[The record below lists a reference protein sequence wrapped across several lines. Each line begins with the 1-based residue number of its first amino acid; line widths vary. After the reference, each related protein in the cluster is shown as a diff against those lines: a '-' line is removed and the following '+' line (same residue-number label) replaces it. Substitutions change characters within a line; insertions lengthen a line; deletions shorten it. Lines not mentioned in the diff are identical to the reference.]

1 MQREGTATLTP
12 LTTSH
17 RVQAIDS
24 VKGIAIIGVLF
35 IHMSFTRRFDPAT
48 LADIQML
55 QHVFAW
61 CVLAFFFASGYLH
74 GNTPRTAPRW
84 IDFVKKRAR
93 RLLVPCLLFSW
104 GYKLALLAAKSAG
117 MASTAPPAPPLTPL
131 SLLVAVL
138 SPAAPQF
145 YFLVDLFVIA
155 VGVHTLTRFRI
166 FRDEMGP
173 WILGT
178 ILLQSY
184 WLLPLGVPHGEDPG
198 LLPLYA
204 ASYLLGYQSSASRI
218 PQHSRHASLRNCV
231 LAVLGASGLAV
242 AFARPQLL
250 HVAVPVILLQ
260 VALRLPIRLQSPLAF
275 LGRRSGAIYVWH
287 TPIVMPAISLLLT
300 HFSVNG
306 VPLILAMT
314 VLTLAASLAMDSL
327 VRPFD
332 RVGLL
337 RL

>member
-1 MQREGTATLTP
+1 
-12 LTTSH
+12 
-17 RVQAIDS
+17 
-24 VKGIAIIGVLF
+24 VKGISIIGVLF
-35 IHMSFTRRFDPAT
+35 IHMAFARRFDPAT
-48 LADIQML
+48 LVNIQML
-55 QHVFAW
+55 QHLFAW

-74 GNTPRTAPRW
+74 GNTTRAAPRW
-84 IDFVKKRAR
+84 IDFVRKRAR

-117 MASTAPPAPPLTPL
+117 MASTAPPAPALTPF

-138 SPAAPQF
+138 SPVPPQF

-155 VGVHTLTRFRI
+155 VGVHTMTRLRI
-166 FRDEMGP
+166 FRDKMGP

-184 WLLPLGVPHGEDPG
+184 WLLPLGAPHGEDPG

-204 ASYLLGYQSSASRI
+204 ASYLLGFQSSASRI
-218 PQHSRHASLRNCV
+218 RQHSRHAALRNCT
-231 LAVLGASGLAV
+231 LAVLAASCLAV

-250 HVAVPVILLQ
+250 HIAAPVFLLQ
-260 VALRLPIRLQSPLAF
+260 LALRLPIRLQSPFAF
-275 LGRRSGAIYVWH
+275 LGRHSGAIYVWH
-287 TPIVMPAISLLLT
+287 TPIVMPAISLLLA

-306 VPLILAMT
+306 LPLILAMT
-314 VLTLAASLAMDSL
+314 VLTLAVSLAMDSL

-332 RVGLL
+332 RLGLF